1 MEHLTVSQKRS
12 LYELCWKFEEAW
24 VSDRQTCPTD
34 WVSKIDGIDSKY
46 VLSELEETLHELK
59 SHLQENPTAS
69 SSDRYDFQEEIAR
82 GGTGV
87 IWRVWDRHLR
97 RPSAIKYL
105 LDSSDNREMRARLRR
120 EARIC
125 ARLTHPGIVP
135 IHELGSFAD
144 GRPFVCMKLIDGK
157 TLLELLKSTPPPPME
172 KLIEFFTNAC
182 HAVAFAHSQNI
193 IHRDLT
199 PSNIMV
205 GQFGEVQIMDWGLAK
220 DLSNKT
226 LDEDGET
233 IASQFGGPTLSQVP
247 INKNGSTVSLE
258 SERTRQG
265 VVFGTIS
272 YLSPEQASGHVDQID
287 KRSDVFALGAIL
299 CRILTGYPPYTEP
312 NQESLLSLAQSGM
325 LQPALERLLRS
336 PHRAL
341 ARLAIRCMTSERDSR
356 PIDANSILEE
366 LDRIRTTDKR
376 RRVVLPF
383 SVGAVI
389 VALSV
394 FALMNR
400 TASELE
406 TTAGTSDPQNTSG
419 TSARS
424 ENIVVTDPKVIQSLI
439 AAGET
444 DIVLRSYRD
453 ALDKHPDDI
462 MLHSSICV
470 ALLNRQRYAEAET
483 LAKKLVQMDPS
494 RTGHFYY
501 LGESQY
507 FQGRFAEALE
517 NAREAKLRLVKD
529 PQPKMPVNDRILVY
543 QRSIDLLERI
553 SSSPNP
559 PACDSSEFEVMAKV
573 CELTQRVEWAIY
585 YFEKSL
591 ASESD
596 QLKRSM
602 HRFNLI
608 VTVAPRFLE
617 QENLTPELCSLICE
631 AVLDWLNQQYY
642 FALYGSD
649 ERRAP
654 PEETQKVQM
663 YVDAMQQLKTD
674 LQSGITRGVID
685 NALANPRIEAKHK
698 AALEEFKA
706 KVDLLK

>member
-1 MEHLTVSQKRS
+1 
-12 LYELCWKFEEAW
+12 
-24 VSDRQTCPTD
+24 
-34 WVSKIDGIDSKY
+34 
-46 VLSELEETLHELK
+46 
-59 SHLQENPTAS
+59 
-69 SSDRYDFQEEIAR
+69 
-82 GGTGV
+82 
-87 IWRVWDRHLR
+87 
-97 RPSAIKYL
+97 
-105 LDSSDNREMRARLRR
+105 
-120 EARIC
+120 
-125 ARLTHPGIVP
+125 
-135 IHELGSFAD
+135 
-144 GRPFVCMKLIDGK
+144 
-157 TLLELLKSTPPPPME
+157 
-172 KLIEFFTNAC
+172 
-182 HAVAFAHSQNI
+182 
-193 IHRDLT
+193 
-199 PSNIMV
+199 MV

-220 DLSNKT
+220 DLTNKT

-312 NQESLLSLAQSGM
+312 NQESLLSLAQSGT
-325 LQPALERLLRS
+325 LQPAVERLLRS

-366 LDRIRTTDKR
+366 LDRIRTTDNR

-394 FALMNR
+394 FTLTNR
-400 TASELE
+400 AGNEFQK
-406 TTAGTSDPQNTSG
+406 TAGTSDSHNSSE

-424 ENIVVTDPKVIQSLI
+424 DNIVVTDPKVIRSLI

-453 ALDKHPDDI
+453 ALDEHPNDI

-517 NAREAKLRLVKD
+517 NAKEAKLRLVKD
-529 PQPKMPVNDRILVY
+529 YQPKMPVNDRILVY
-543 QRSIDLLERI
+543 QRSIELLERI

-559 PACDSSEFEVMAKV
+559 PACDSSELEEMAKV

-602 HRFNLI
+602 LRFNLL
-608 VTVAPRFLE
+608 VTVAPRFLK
-617 QENLTPELCSLICE
+617 QENLPLELRSLMCE
-631 AVLDWLNQQYY
+631 AVLKWLNQQYY

-649 ERRAP
+649 ERRVP
-654 PEETQKVQM
+654 PEDSQKVQM
-663 YVDAMQQLKTD
+663 NVDAMQQLKTD
-674 LQSGITRGVID
+674 LQTGITRGVID
-685 NALANPRIEAKHK
+685 DVIANPRVEAKYK
-698 AALEEFKA
+698 TALEEFKA